1 MMFRIPIGFRDSLRC
16 LGAWPPFFETPG
28 PWYNLL
34 NFLFASVG
42 LFLAVAG
49 IWFALDQIKKTLKAA
64 QAAKQAT
71 IETAQDIRRM
81 TTLVDVLS
89 LVKIADQIL
98 SHLRAKNYNA
108 GVVRLQDLLSGVSAA
123 RNSTMGPKLFTE
135 SKWQEMTTRVSSVQD
150 VIERAL
156 RNASEYCL
164 DGCLRTVSDLH
175 AELSGAA
182 SAVAQIRGEADA
194 RT

>member
-1 MMFRIPIGFRDSLRC
+1 
-16 LGAWPPFFETPG
+16 
-28 PWYNLL
+28 
-34 NFLFASVG
+34 
-42 LFLAVAG
+42 
-49 IWFALDQIKKTLKAA
+49 
-64 QAAKQAT
+64 
-71 IETAQDIRRM
+71 M